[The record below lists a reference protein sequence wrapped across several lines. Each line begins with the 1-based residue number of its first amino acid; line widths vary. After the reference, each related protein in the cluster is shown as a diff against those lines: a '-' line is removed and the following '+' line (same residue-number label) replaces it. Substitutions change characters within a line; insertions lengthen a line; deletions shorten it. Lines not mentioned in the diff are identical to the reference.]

1 MAESKSVKK
10 KYNFSLSL
18 PFEYPLLTFM
28 QIGFPKFVA
37 DLYSLGD
44 DWKFSVPE
52 IPAVPQLNSST
63 GQALRLQHNGG
74 LVEFGSPN
82 LEGHPYCHPSTSPI
96 PSSTSAR
103 GKEFTCF
110 AVRTMRLVY

>member
-1 MAESKSVKK
+1 M
-10 KYNFSLSL
+10 YNFSLSL
-18 PFEYPLLTFM
+18 PLEYPLLKFM

-37 DLYSLGD
+37 DLHSLDD

-82 LEGHPYCHPSTSPI
+82 LEGHPIAILQAHQFRALPARERKSSPV
-96 PSSTSAR
+96 SR
-103 GKEFTCF
+103 
-110 AVRTMRLVY
+110 